1 MMKRIIATNAKEM
14 AEICAE
20 LARQGITFESTK
32 VAMNEWR
39 IEIVGW

>member
-1 MMKRIIATNAKEM
+1 MKRITVGTIKEM
-14 AEICAE
+14 VEICAE